1 MSELMG
7 YLKAVLN
14 GWWKV
19 LICAVLG
26 AALAMGATAAATP
39 QYESK
44 VGFFVVAPSSQNQSA
59 LEADALVRGRIDAYT
74 ALMTSRQFMTQLVS
88 ASDEPLQEEQLVQA
102 ISASGNADQHSLTV
116 TVRASDP
123 HQALALARSVATSF
137 GKLVNDLEADSD
149 KPQTVLNVVSE
160 PQLGQDPVS
169 PRPLLNLLL
178 GILAGLVVGA
188 AIVILKRQADET
200 VRSAQQLELEPALPL
215 LATIPLDGAVRR
227 PQSGSDP
234 GTSLVLTESARRLR
248 TSLHF
253 GPGYSNHSVLAVT
266 SPRRGDGKTTTAL
279 YLALALA
286 EAGERVLLVEADLR
300 NPTLA
305 HRLGIPAEPGLAE
318 TLSQAAPVDAVHRNF
333 RPRLDVLPA
342 GTQIGNSAP
351 LLGSPAMARLLEQAR
366 ADYDVVVLDT
376 TSLLPFA
383 DAAVAAALSDRAIM
397 VTRYGRTPLGDIAI
411 GLNALKAVQ
420 ATVVGTTLNAVPLSR
435 VELRAY
441 AAGQRSELVAPGAGP
456 QGGEASAK
464 HVLKE
469 DADPVGRRS

>member
-7 YLKAVLN
+7 YLKAVVH

-19 LICAVLG
+19 LICAAFG
-26 AALAMGATAAATP
+26 AALAVGATAASTP

-44 VGFFVVAPSSQNQSA
+44 IGFFVVAPSSENQSA
-59 LEADALVRGRIDAYT
+59 LEADELVRGRIDSYT
-74 ALMTSRQFMTQLVS
+74 ALMTSRQFMTQLVR
-88 ASDEPLQEEQLVQA
+88 ASDEPLKEEQLAGA
-102 ISASGNADQHSLTV
+102 ISASGNPDQQSLTV
-116 TVRASDP
+116 TVRAADP
-123 HQALALARSVATSF
+123 DRALAIAESVATNF
-137 GKLVNDLEADSD
+137 GKLVNDLEADSA

-160 PQLGQDPVS
+160 PQLGKEPVT
-169 PRPLLNLLL
+169 PRPKLNLLL
-178 GILAGLVVGA
+178 GILAGLVLGA

-200 VRSAQQLELEPALPL
+200 VRSPRQLELEPALPL
-215 LATIPLDGAVRR
+215 LATIPLDRAVRR
-227 PQSGSDP
+227 PQSGADP

-248 TSLHF
+248 TSLRF
-253 GPGYSNHSVLAVT
+253 GPDYSGHSVLAVT

-305 HRLGIPAEPGLAE
+305 HRLGIPAEPGLSEA
-318 TLSQAAPVDAVHRNF
+318 LSLPTPAGTVRSNY

-342 GTQIGNSAP
+342 GSRIGNSAP
-351 LLGSPAMARLLEQAR
+351 LLGSPAMAELLEQAR

-397 VTRYGRTPLGDIAI
+397 VARYGRTPLEDIAV

-420 ATVVGTTLNAVPLSR
+420 ATVVGTTLNALPLSR
-435 VELRAY
+435 AEVRTY
-441 AAGQRSELVAPGAGP
+441 AGGQRSEAAS
-456 QGGEASAK
+456 EAEAQDTEAAAK
-464 HVLKE
+464 HVLEE
-469 DADPVGRRS
+469 DADTAGRRS